1 MLPSPMVA
9 DPDSG
14 GRSVDLCPEKSSNV
28 FAEAVM
34 DNAARNEPQRVEKQP
49 DYEAPQV
56 EQVMGADEIAREVHY
71 AGVDVSPG
79 QTG

>member
-1 MLPSPMVA
+1 MVA
-9 DPDSG
+9 EPDSG
-14 GRSVDLCPEKSSNV
+14 GRSVDAQSRKSSFNA
-28 FAEAVM
+28 FAEAGM
-34 DNAARNEPQRVEKQP
+34 DNEARNEPQRVEKQP